1 VECRICLHT
10 CNFSSHLYI
19 KTVVCFA
26 VLLVIVK
33 KPMTRQFCFIIFGLM
48 VQMAL
53 NLEWF
58 FLLKLK
64 VHKTDFS
71 TIGFFG
77 KSVLFRDLM
86 RFP

>member
-1 VECRICLHT
+1 
-10 CNFSSHLYI
+10 
-19 KTVVCFA
+19 
-26 VLLVIVK
+26 
-33 KPMTRQFCFIIFGLM
+33 MTRQFCFIIFGLM

-58 FLLKLK
+58 FLLKLE

-71 TIGFFG
+71 TIGSFG
-77 KSVLFRDLM
+77 KSVLFRDLK